1 MDMRKIERLIK
12 LIDNSTVSEIEIK
25 DGESTVRVS
34 RTSSIA
40 PAVAAPAPQIIHS
53 APIAP
58 QPVALAE
65 TMPQSAPE
73 VPLPAEG
80 NAIRSPMVGTFYS
93 AASPDAAD
101 FVKVGDKVNVG
112 DTLCIVEAMKIM
124 NQIEAE
130 ISGTIVEVLLQSGEP
145 VEYDQPL
152 FIIK

>member
-25 DGESTVRVS
+25 DGESVIRVS
-34 RTSSIA
+34 RASSIA
-40 PAVAAPAPQIIHS
+40 PTLIAAPAPQIIHS
-53 APIAP
+53 APAAH

-65 TMPQSAPE
+65 TMPQSIPE
-73 VPLPAEG
+73 APLPADE

-93 AASPDAAD
+93 AASPETAD
-101 FVKVGDKVNVG
+101 FVTVGKKVNVG

-130 ISGTIVEVLLQSGEP
+130 I
-145 VEYDQPL
+145 
-152 FIIK
+152 

>member
-25 DGESTVRVS
+25 DGESVVRVS
-34 RTSSIA
+34 RASSIA
-40 PAVAAPAPQIIHS
+40 PTVVAAQAPQIIHAAS
-53 APIAP
+53 

-65 TMPQSAPE
+65 TMPQSTPE
-73 VPLPAEG
+73 APLPADG

-101 FVKVGDKVNVG
+101 FVKVGDKINVG

-130 ISGTIVEVLLQSGEP
+130 ISGTIIEILLQSGEP
-145 VEYDQPL
+145 VEYDQLL